1 MIKWPLITI
10 SLVILLLVSN
20 GIVGYLLYFVIKVPD
35 LLRHFLQIITFVST
49 GIIFK
54 KYLNKNNLSLDS
66 SNMSKDKLGKL
77 EDKPIF
83 NFKSNSNMNNKL
95 EKMCPYCAE
104 MIKWKAKKCRYCGE
118 WLNI

>member
-1 MIKWPLITI
+1 
-10 SLVILLLVSN
+10 
-20 GIVGYLLYFVIKVPD
+20 
-35 LLRHFLQIITFVST
+35 
-49 GIIFK
+49 
-54 KYLNKNNLSLDS
+54 
-66 SNMSKDKLGKL
+66 MSKNKLGKL